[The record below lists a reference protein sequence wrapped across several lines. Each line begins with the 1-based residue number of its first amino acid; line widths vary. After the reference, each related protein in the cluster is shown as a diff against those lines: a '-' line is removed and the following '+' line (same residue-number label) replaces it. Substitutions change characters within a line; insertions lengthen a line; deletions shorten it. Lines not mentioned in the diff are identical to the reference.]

1 MQDTTI
7 QIKKRNATFKRDVAS
22 EFKGTNQEIEDVRVI
37 MFDTDSVIS
46 ENLSDLD
53 DRFFTYRSTSKNDIN
68 RLKKENKSLKQ
79 RIDDLEIK
87 LNDIQSK
94 LKAEEE

>member
-1 MQDTTI
+1 ML
-7 QIKKRNATFKRDVAS
+7 
-22 EFKGTNQEIEDVRVI
+22 RVI

-53 DRFFTYRSTSKNDIN
+53 DRFFTYRSSSKNDIN

>member
-1 MQDTTI
+1 M
-7 QIKKRNATFKRDVAS
+7 AS
-22 EFKGTNQEIEDVRVI
+22 EFKGTNQEIEDVRTI

-46 ENLSDLD
+46 EDLSDLD
-53 DRFFTYRSTSKNDIN
+53 DRFFTYRSSSKNDIN

-94 LKAEEE
+94 LKSEEE